1 MVVGARF
8 PRPTAAQAMTNS
20 IQRHPLG
27 LTWVETSGMRRAAHA
42 LRADGRLW
50 LIDPFED
57 EVALSAATELGSP
70 AAVIQLLDRHNR
82 DCGPIAQRLEV
93 PLLRV
98 PDAVSDSPFT
108 VLPVISRPWWREKA
122 LWWESERALVIAEA
136 VGTAPAFTLGRRV
149 GIHPMLRL
157 RPPKGALTDLLPG
170 AAARRARRCA
180 RIRCGGGH
188 RRRARR
194 VTLGYPP
201 VAAEA
206 ALART
211 WHLSSLPDLGGNGVR
226 VIWYLGRNTNVLTQ

>member
-1 MVVGARF
+1 MS
-8 PRPTAAQAMTNS
+8 NS

-27 LTWVETSGMRRAAHA
+27 VTWVETSGMRRAAHA

-57 EVALSAATELGSP
+57 EVALSAATELGTP

-108 VLPVISRPWWREKA
+108 VLPVISRPWWREQA

-136 VGTAPAFTLGRRV
+136 LGTAPAFALGRRV
-149 GIHPMLRL
+149 GLHPVLRL
-157 RPPKGALTDLLPG
+157 RPPKGALTAYSPERLLVGHG
-170 AAARRARRCA
+170 AALES
-180 RIRCGGGH
+180 G
-188 RRRARR
+188 
-194 VTLGYPP
+194 
-201 VAAEA
+201 AASAITEA
-206 ALART
+206 LDGALSDIPQLLLKLPSLARGT
-211 WHLSSLPDLGGNGVR
+211 
-226 VIWYLGRNTNVLTQ
+226 